1 MLSLLCQS
9 ATMTDNLNDLQKRI
23 KDLKADTQ
31 PFETVSAESTELD
44 NSQDKKGLG
53 AAYELIMTPIVC
65 GAMGLG
71 LDKLFSTAPTFF
83 IILAI
88 LGVVAGFWRIY
99 RVSQNI
105 HTPLELKRL
114 QDGQKQGR
122 KAQIS
127 DNISE

>member
-1 MLSLLCQS
+1 
-9 ATMTDNLNDLQKRI
+9 MTDNLNDLQKRI
-23 KDLKADTQ
+23 QDLKADTQ
-31 PFETVSAESTELD
+31 PFQATAAESDDADSAT
-44 NSQDKKGLG
+44 DKKGLG

-88 LGVVAGFWRIY
+88 LGVIAGFWRIY

-114 QDGQKQGR
+114 QDEQKQGR

-127 DNISE
+127 DNKPE

>member
-1 MLSLLCQS
+1 
-9 ATMTDNLNDLQKRI
+9 MTDNLNDLQKRI
-23 KDLKADTQ
+23 QDLKADTL
-31 PFETVSAESTELD
+31 PTHPALSESDDLKTTD
-44 NSQDKKGLG
+44 DKKGLS

-65 GAMGLG
+65 GALGLG

-105 HTPLELKRL
+105 HTPIELKRL

-127 DNISE
+127 DINTE

>member
-1 MLSLLCQS
+1 
-9 ATMTDNLNDLQKRI
+9 MTDHLNDLQKRI
-23 KDLKADTQ
+23 QDLKADTQ
-31 PFETVSAESTELD
+31 PFDAISAESANAESPD
-44 NSQDKKGLG
+44 DKKGLG

-88 LGVVAGFWRIY
+88 LGVIAGFWRIY

-114 QDGQKQGR
+114 QDAQKQGTTAR
-122 KAQIS
+122 NS
-127 DNISE
+127 DNKSE